1 MIFYTKLDAAEINLN
16 LQLRLLT
23 PTPVFSFPNSPGN
36 IFQCGL
42 SRMTSHS
49 TSPPFA
55 TQVRIREKVP
65 STCRLLQH
73 LRNNFF
79 FTNHSFPVPYTFVE
93 IYEASR
99 TKKTFFVT
107 WNPPVPQLFSSRTFL
122 IKVCRITSSCC
133 LLFRRVAEKT

>member
-49 TSPPFA
+49 TSPRFA

-79 FTNHSFPVPYTFVE
+79 
-93 IYEASR
+93 SR
-99 TKKTFFVT
+99 LIPFQFHTRLWKPSKHLGQKKNF
-107 WNPPVPQLFSSRTFL
+107 FSSLEIHQFR
-122 IKVCRITSSCC
+122 SC
-133 LLFRRVAEKT
+133 FQVVHF